1 MITIKGVIFDIG
13 GVLIDSEKSFNGI
26 FEEFGRALGVEP
38 EAMVALHARYLDRM
52 LSGKMSARQFF
63 AAIKKE
69 FHLKRRDLEK
79 AWMKVALKHIKLNK
93 RLLAVTDKMRAHYQ
107 LALLSNVSEPRSLVD
122 REFDL
127 YSHFDHVFL
136 SYKLRM
142 QKPSKRMFQHAL
154 KKMRLAPNEAL
165 FIDDKEIN
173 LNAARALGIQSIQF
187 NNNAQLLTELAR
199 LGLV

>member
-13 GVLIDSEKSFNGI
+13 GVLLDSEKSFDGI
-26 FEEFGRALGVEP
+26 FEEFARALGVDP
-38 EAMVALHARYLDRM
+38 EKMVALHKRYLDRM
-52 LSGKMSARQFF
+52 LSGKMSAKQFF
-63 AAIKKE
+63 SAIKKE
-69 FHLKRRDLEK
+69 FHLKRRDMEK
-79 AWMKVALKHIKLNK
+79 VWLAIALKHIKLNK
-93 RLLAVTDKMRAHYQ
+93 KLLAVTDKMRAHYR

-127 YSHFDHVFL
+127 YSHFDQVFL
-136 SYKLRM
+136 SYKLHM
-142 QKPSKRMFQHAL
+142 QKPSKRTFRHAL
-154 KKMRLAPNEAL
+154 KKMRLKTNEAL